1 MSLMDRIWKGL
12 MYIICI
18 QQVGVDTIRWLSVL
32 QYFLI
37 PFIENRPDLFSHT
50 SCIFSSLKQCLRL
63 KENSTCGKCWPDSK
77 FHNYKHEIPSKS
89 DPSLLVCPHLSMSAG
104 MFSFTLRANCR
115 KLFFLK
121 SFLLVFLLG
130 DISALHSHHLH
141 PGVPAEYLCSFP
153 ALCPSTLTITSRLCP
168 LPSCLYPQPSPQ
180 WRRGYLSFLCTQ
192 DVNWEF
198 KQKSVSLTSGQ
209 YPCHHAAPQ
218 QSEG

>member
-1 MSLMDRIWKGL
+1 

-104 MFSFTLRANCR
+104 MFSFTLRTNCR
-115 KLFFLK
+115 KLFLK
-121 SFLLVFLLG
+121 KAICLFSSWGIFLLCIVTTSIQVFPQNICAPSLRCVPRP
-130 DISALHSHHLH
+130 SRSHPVFAL
-141 PGVPAEYLCSFP
+141 
-153 ALCPSTLTITSRLCP
+153 

-209 YPCHHAAPQ
+209 CPCHHAAPQ